1 MKVLKK
7 GIQIQILLFT
17 VFFLMG
23 VSLIFTYFFPEL
35 LTIVNLVTIGIVVV
49 FSILGYKIY
58 KNPDMSII
66 IITPKEEKAIK
77 YLTYGYFIVYVIRM
91 VLASSDVVDGLI
103 LNVTSGVI
111 LMGIAVFG
119 VLFQY
124 RIFKGK

>member
-66 IITPKEEKAIK
+66 IITPKEEKTIK